1 MRLSK
6 SSLLT
11 IEVVSVISTIVIST
25 VVNAVNK
32 YGQNIRLATTK
43 GGLFLGMTWTA
54 IVALSFWICVSI
66 LQYV

>member
-6 SSLLT
+6 PSLLT
-11 IEVVSVISTIVIST
+11 IGVASVISTVVIST

-32 YGQNIRLATTK
+32 YGQDIGLAATK

-54 IVALSFWICVSI
+54 TVALSLWICVSI
-66 LQYV
+66 LQCV